1 MVKGISRRVIL
12 VKSPDPR
19 LFEEAIFIVREEAL
33 SGGGV
38 NADQVLQEA
47 QKVAR
52 GYTRRTAPL
61 ERALQKGRGACW
73 PRRAGWPG
81 SGCEYAPHLR
91 AEAEGIIIVS
101 VRPRPRARSIPAGR
115 AGHLR
120 KTR

>member
-38 NADQVLQEA
+38 DAEQVLQEA

-61 ERALQKGRGACW
+61 ERAMSRSRGLLWALAGALLAT
-73 PRRAGWPG
+73 AGW
-81 SGCEYAPHLR
+81 AAWLW
-91 AEAEGIIIVS
+91 
-101 VRPRPRARSIPAGR
+101 
-115 AGHLR
+115 L
-120 KTR
+120 

>member
-33 SGGGV
+33 SGGV
-38 NADQVLQEA
+38 NADQVLQGA

-61 ERALQKGRGACW
+61 ERALQKGRGVLWALAGALLAT
-73 PRRAGWPG
+73 AGW
-81 SGCEYAPHLR
+81 AAWLW
-91 AEAEGIIIVS
+91 
-101 VRPRPRARSIPAGR
+101 
-115 AGHLR
+115 L
-120 KTR
+120 

>member
-47 QKVAR
+47 QRVAR

-61 ERALQKGRGACW
+61 ERALQQGRGVLWALAGALLAT
-73 PRRAGWPG
+73 AGW
-81 SGCEYAPHLR
+81 AAWLW
-91 AEAEGIIIVS
+91 
-101 VRPRPRARSIPAGR
+101 
-115 AGHLR
+115 L
-120 KTR
+120 

>member
-38 NADQVLQEA
+38 GAEQVLQEA
-47 QKVAR
+47 EKVAR

-61 ERALQKGRGACW
+61 GKAFHRASGVLYALAGALLAT
-73 PRRAGWPG
+73 AGW
-81 SGCEYAPHLR
+81 AAWLW
-91 AEAEGIIIVS
+91 
-101 VRPRPRARSIPAGR
+101 
-115 AGHLR
+115 L
-120 KTR
+120 